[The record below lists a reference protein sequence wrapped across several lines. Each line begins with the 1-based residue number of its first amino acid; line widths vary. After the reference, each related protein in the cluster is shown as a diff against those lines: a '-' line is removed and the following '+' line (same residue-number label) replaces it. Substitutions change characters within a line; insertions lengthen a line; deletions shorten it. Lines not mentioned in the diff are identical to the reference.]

1 MRTSS
6 HEELQFCAG
15 SVGRKL
21 RCAIKSAVIV
31 SFFVFAAF
39 HSWIRGDT
47 EWSNSTVAVAARK
60 GFLSSIDVS
69 SQLLRKNAVLGE
81 VLQRSLFEEEE
92 AGDRV
97 LLEEEEK
104 EENATDDS
112 SKYGAI
118 SRVS

>member
-1 MRTSS
+1 
-6 HEELQFCAG
+6 
-15 SVGRKL
+15 
-21 RCAIKSAVIV
+21 VIV
-31 SFFVFAAF
+31 AFFVFAAF

-47 EWSNSTVAVAARK
+47 EWSNITVAVVARK

-69 SQLLRKNAVLGE
+69 GQLLRKNAVLGE
-81 VLQRSLFEEEE
+81 VLQRSLFEEE

-97 LLEEEEK
+97 LSEEDEEEK
-104 EENATDDS
+104 ATDDS

>member
-6 HEELQFCAG
+6 HEGLQFCAG

-31 SFFVFAAF
+31 AFFVFAAF
-39 HSWIRGDT
+39 HSWIRGD
-47 EWSNSTVAVAARK
+47 NSTVAVAARK

-69 SQLLRKNAVLGE
+69 SQLLRKNGVLGE
-81 VLQRSLFEEEE
+81 VLQRNLFEEE

-97 LLEEEEK
+97 LLEEE

>member
-21 RCAIKSAVIV
+21 RCVIKSAVILA
-31 SFFVFAAF
+31 FFVFAAF

-47 EWSNSTVAVAARK
+47 EWSNSTVAAKK

-97 LLEEEEK
+97 LLEDE

-112 SKYGAI
+112 SKYGAT